1 LIILAAVLLDF
12 ALENSQSSPM
22 LKLFKFPLTE
32 LPTFL
37 LVYLGLAVGLVLGW
51 VAHALRLRRKKRQAQ
66 ETASA
71 QP

>member
-1 LIILAAVLLDF
+1 
-12 ALENSQSSPM
+12 
-22 LKLFKFPLTE
+22 
-32 LPTFL
+32 
-37 LVYLGLAVGLVLGW
+37 VGLVLGW